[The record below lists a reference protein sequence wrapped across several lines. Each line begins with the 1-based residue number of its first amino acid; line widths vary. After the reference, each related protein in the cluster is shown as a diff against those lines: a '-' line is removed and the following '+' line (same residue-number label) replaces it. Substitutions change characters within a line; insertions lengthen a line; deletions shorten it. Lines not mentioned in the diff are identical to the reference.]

1 VTKRALEKLA
11 DLIRRA
17 DAFADLAREV
27 QNEARNGREDVL
39 RHLAD
44 EYGTWYAEALTA
56 IPPDHI
62 ETFRK
67 EYEGGFPNYKIKHF
81 LQAGLELNTVFA
93 ELAAQG
99 TISKWLYPANSAFL
113 APLSEQKQILRNT
126 VAGVGGRP
134 GTLAALD
141 TLEEVFRRLPVAL
154 AVLRQDVRGR
164 PGTAVNDEY
173 DLQRIVHAV
182 LCLHHLDVRPE
193 EYGPSRAGAHPRLDF
208 LLKDERIAVETKMT
222 RSSLGPRRLGDEL
235 AQDILRYRAHDHAD
249 AYFALVYD
257 PEKHILNASG
267 FEKDFLPDAAFPVR
281 VVIIQ

>member
-1 VTKRALEKLA
+1 MTRRALEKLTN
-11 DLIRRA
+11 LIRRA
-17 DAFADLAREV
+17 DAFTDPAKEI
-27 QNEARNGREDVL
+27 QNEARNDREDLL
-39 RHLAD
+39 RQLAD

-56 IPPDHI
+56 LPSDHT
-62 ETFRK
+62 EAFRK

-81 LQAGLELNTVFA
+81 LQAGLELNKMFA

-99 TISKWLYPANSAFL
+99 TISKWLYPVNSSFL
-113 APLSEQKQILRNT
+113 SPLAEQKQILRNT
-126 VAGVGGRP
+126 MAGAGGHP
-134 GTLAALD
+134 GLLAALD
-141 TLEEVFRRLPVAL
+141 MLEDVFRRLPVAL

-164 PGTAVNDEY
+164 PGLVVSDEY

-208 LLKDERIAVETKMT
+208 LLKEERVAVETKMT
-222 RSSLGPRRLGDEL
+222 RSSLGPRQLGNEL

-249 AYFALVYD
+249 AYFALVHD

-267 FEKDFLPDAAFPVR
+267 FEQDFAADPAFPVR